1 MNNFDARPE
10 LAIAFKIVAKKCK
23 ILIEL
28 MRVFLC
34 NKSLLS
40 NPSNSVKLNSI
51 FDEKTVI
58 LFYTF
63 IFNNIFNELVNI
75 SEDEEFI
82 LELQNMEINDYD
94 KDVFMKNCVSYILEF
109 STFMNNHYNLI
120 ANGNANCT

>member
-51 FDEKTVI
+51 FDEKTVV

-63 IFNNIFNELVNI
+63 IFNNIFNTI
-75 SEDEEFI
+75 
-82 LELQNMEINDYD
+82 
-94 KDVFMKNCVSYILEF
+94 
-109 STFMNNHYNLI
+109 
-120 ANGNANCT
+120 